1 MKSLSAQGL
10 EAALRTTG
18 TDVVKAFEP
27 QRAIL
32 QSSSAVL
39 LKGRDEVAYGTVVSH
54 DGWILTKASEIESID
69 SLVIIVD
76 KTKYD
81 DVRLVA
87 MDAVWDVALLKIDA
101 AGLVPVHYADS
112 SDLPLGTWVVANGAT
127 SRTTRRLLPGII
139 SAMTREVPAEG
150 GAALGVVLE
159 PGDGRLTVKEVRDD
173 SGAEKAGV
181 KMGDVLETIN
191 GTEIESIE
199 TLAKLFESAK
209 AGDKVKLGIQ
219 RGNESL
225 ELEVELAS
233 KGELFGGAQE
243 GNDRMSGSFSKRRS
257 GFPRVIQHSIIA
269 NNASMGG
276 PVLDLTGQCVGMN
289 IARANRAETFAIPAE
304 QLKELAERMI
314 QETR

>member
-1 MKSLSAQGL
+1 
-10 EAALRTTG
+10 
-18 TDVVKAFEP
+18 
-27 QRAIL
+27 
-32 QSSSAVL
+32 
-39 LKGRDEVAYGTVVSH
+39 
-54 DGWILTKASEIESID
+54 
-69 SLVIIVD
+69 
-76 KTKYD
+76 
-81 DVRLVA
+81 
-87 MDAVWDVALLKIDA
+87 
-101 AGLVPVHYADS
+101 
-112 SDLPLGTWVVANGAT
+112 VANGAT

-199 TLAKLFESAK
+199 TLAKLFETAK